1 MTTTLNEI
9 HAEIDRLSEVRRD
22 LWRQLSQ
29 GFDPAVSAEVKTI
42 DARLEELWAE
52 HRALRATL
60 RFGARDRIIAR
71 ARQEERLERA
81 A

>member
-1 MTTTLNEI
+1 MTTTLNQI
-9 HAEIDRLSEVRRD
+9 HDEIDRLSEVRRD
-22 LWRQLSQ
+22 LWRELSQ
-29 GFDPAVSAEVKTI
+29 AFDPAVSAEVKQI

-60 RFGARDRIIAR
+60 RFGERDRIIAR

>member
-1 MTTTLNEI
+1 MNTLNEI
-9 HAEIDRLSEVRRD
+9 HVEIDRLSEVRRD
-22 LWRQLSQ
+22 LWRHLSQ
-29 GFDPAVSAEVKTI
+29 SFDPAISAEVKQI

-60 RFGARDRIIAR
+60 RFGERERIIAR

>member
-1 MTTTLNEI
+1 MSTTLNQI
-9 HAEIDRLSEVRRD
+9 HDEIDRLSEVRRD
-22 LWRQLSQ
+22 LWRELSQ
-29 GFDPAVSAEVKTI
+29 AFDPAVSAEVKQI

-52 HRALRATL
+52 HRAFRATL
-60 RFGARDRIIAR
+60 RFGERDRIIAR